1 MEGLSEPTN
10 NLVPPTLFGYNPN
23 LKTVKYDPEGA
34 KKLLAEAGFP
44 NGFGVTLHTP
54 NNRYVNDEKIAQTI
68 AQNLTRIGIATKVE
82 GMPMATYSSK
92 GIKHEWSFGLLGWG
106 AQTGEVSSPLRA
118 LLACEDSKKGFGTT
132 NWGEYCNP
140 KMDVV
145 LEKALS
151 TVDDTERSKLLQEAT
166 AIAINDGGII
176 PIHQQ
181 VTTWATQKGIV
192 YVPRTDERTYAHNF
206 KPQ

>member
-1 MEGLSEPTN
+1 M
-10 NLVPPTLFGYNPN
+10 PPTLFGYNPN

-34 KKLLAEAGFP
+34 RKLLAEAGYP

-68 AQNLTRIGIATKVE
+68 AQNLTRVGIVTKVE
-82 GMPMATYSSK
+82 AMPMATYSAK
-92 GIKHEWSFGLLGWG
+92 GIKHEFSFGLLGWG

-145 LEKALS
+145 LEKALA
-151 TVDDTERSKLLQEAT
+151 TVDDKERSGCCRKPRRSPSMT
-166 AIAINDGGII
+166 AASS
-176 PIHQQ
+176 PS
-181 VTTWATQKGIV
+181 TTGDHTGHAEGHHLRA
-192 YVPRTDERTYAHNF
+192 PHR
-206 KPQ
+206 

>member
-1 MEGLSEPTN
+1 MSAS
-10 NLVPPTLFGYNPN
+10 VS
-23 LKTVKYDPEGA
+23 VAGA
-34 KKLLAEAGFP
+34 VRNFRCASSNAF
-44 NGFGVTLHTP
+44 VSYCTS
-54 NNRYVNDEKIAQTI
+54 
-68 AQNLTRIGIATKVE
+68 AT
-82 GMPMATYSSK
+82 A
-92 GIKHEWSFGLLGWG
+92 GLLC
-106 AQTGEVSSPLRA
+106 A

-145 LEKALS
+145 LEQALS
-151 TVDDTERSKLLQEAT
+151 TVNDAERSKMLQEAT

-192 YVPRTDERTYAHNF
+192 YVDEIEEFADEDNTADVRTLTIPFVNQSEQVDILGTSMVLEFGAITAIVLAVAIVGIIAATAVYGRTRF
-206 KPQ
+206 MSGT